1 MGYLEGGWE
10 FVYAAYALSAVAF
23 VGYGISVFLRFRA
36 ERARARREAPGAPEV
51 SS

>member
-10 FVYAAYALSAVAF
+10 FIYAAYAVSAAAF
-23 VGYGISVFLRFRA
+23 LGYGISVFLRFRA
-36 ERARARREAPGAPEV
+36 ERARALREAGGPPEV